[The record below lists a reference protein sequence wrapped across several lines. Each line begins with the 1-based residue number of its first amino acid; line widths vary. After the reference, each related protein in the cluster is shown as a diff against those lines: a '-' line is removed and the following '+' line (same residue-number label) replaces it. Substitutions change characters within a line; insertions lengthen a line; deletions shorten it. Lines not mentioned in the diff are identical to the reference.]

1 MERAKVLDYNLQQ
14 QLRPYMEE
22 MRPRPSIY
30 YPDFIAANQAER
42 ANNVING
49 TKWEQLQHIRQDIN
63 DFKQKHSLDKV
74 ILLWTANT
82 ERFCDV
88 KPGLNDTADNL
99 LESIK
104 RGESEVSAS
113 TIFAVA
119 SILERVS

>member
-1 MERAKVLDYNLQQ
+1 MERAQVLDYNLQQ

-49 TKWEQLQHIRQDIN
+49 TKWEQLQQIRQDIN

-119 SILERVS
+119 SILERVG